1 MAKKEG
7 PSKTE
12 SDKAALGEKI
22 DNKAEPVKDGEGE
35 DGEEPET
42 SAKFKKFMADL
53 PSPPTAEEQRK
64 NAERKEEA
72 TKPSTEEQEFS
83 AQKALGR

>member
-1 MAKKEG
+1 M
-7 PSKTE
+7 
-12 SDKAALGEKI
+12 
-22 DNKAEPVKDGEGE
+22 
-35 DGEEPET
+35 PET